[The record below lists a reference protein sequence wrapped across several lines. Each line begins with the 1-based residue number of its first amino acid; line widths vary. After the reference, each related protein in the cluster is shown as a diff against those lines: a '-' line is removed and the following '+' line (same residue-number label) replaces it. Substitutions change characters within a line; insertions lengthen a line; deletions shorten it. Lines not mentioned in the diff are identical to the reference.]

1 MDFCSLDFHS
11 LVNVGASLAFDRS
24 VDTATFV
31 FADDVHEVATADEV
45 DRRVDA
51 ATFVF
56 ADEVHEFATA
66 DEVDEVATHAHATD
80 IDAQVAPDEAEV
92 SGLLYDEQRRGCV
105 HIEEEVAV
113 HLAPCASDPYVQE
126 DPGAQAPCDYVQ
138 EDLGAQAPCSVD
150 DMAHDSDEMSEM
162 SDGDF
167 GQELRARSWEV
178 FKKRQGRPRGGA
190 ANKRHK
196 SQPIVVAPRIFATAP
211 AAVLVPARTHPRF
224 IAPRPKEVAPPRAP
238 AAGVVLAMTH
248 QPVIGL
254 RRNVVAPRQ
263 H

>member
-45 DRRVDA
+45 DRSVDA

-56 ADEVHEFATA
+56 ADEVHEFFSR
-66 DEVDEVATHAHATD
+66 VATHADATD

-92 SGLLYDEQRRGCV
+92 SRLLYDEQRRGCV
-105 HIEEEVAV
+105 HIEEELAV
-113 HLAPCASDPYVQE
+113 HPAPCASDPYVQE

-162 SDGDF
+162 SDGDLR
-167 GQELRARSWEV
+167 QELRARSWEI

-190 ANKRHK
+190 ANKIHK
-196 SQPIVVAPRIFATAP
+196 SQPIVVAPRMPATAP
-211 AAVLVPARTHPRF
+211 AAVLVPARTHPRV
-224 IAPRPKEVAPPRAP
+224 IAPRPKFVAPPRAP